1 MKLSLSVVF
10 LFLTFLGTGQQSSN
24 ILVFT
29 KTNGF
34 RHASIDAGVP
44 ALWKMSKANNW
55 TVTFTEDSTFFN
67 DSNLEKMDVVVFF
80 NTTQDVVGPAGQISF
95 EKYINNGGGFVGIHA
110 AADTEYDW
118 PFYEQML
125 GAQFASH
132 PKTQEAT
139 MKVYKED
146 PHLAIAHLGKTW
158 TKVDEWYNFKKA
170 VPEYANILL
179 ELDES
184 SYTGK
189 RMGIK
194 HPIAWYHEFEGGRIF
209 YTGLGHTPESFSN
222 ATYLKHLE
230 EGIKWAAGLTEA
242 SM

>member
-1 MKLSLSVVF
+1 MKILVLIPF
-10 LFLTFLGTGQQSSN
+10 LFFASLGMSQKSSN

-44 ALWKMSKANNW
+44 ALWTMSKNNNW
-55 TVTFTEDSTFFN
+55 SVTFTEDSTYFN
-67 DSNLEKMDVVVFF
+67 DLNLKNISVIVFLNTTMDVL
-80 NTTQDVVGPAGQISF
+80 GPAGEKSF
-95 EKYINNGGGFVGIHA
+95 EKYIKNGGGFVGIHA

-118 PFYEQML
+118 PFYERML
-125 GAQFASH
+125 GVQFASH

-170 VPEYANILL
+170 VPEYVNILL

-184 SYTGK
+184 SYTGT

-194 HPIAWYHEFEGGRIF
+194 HPIAWYHEFEGGRVF

-222 ATYLKHLE
+222 PTYLIHLE

-242 SM
+242 K